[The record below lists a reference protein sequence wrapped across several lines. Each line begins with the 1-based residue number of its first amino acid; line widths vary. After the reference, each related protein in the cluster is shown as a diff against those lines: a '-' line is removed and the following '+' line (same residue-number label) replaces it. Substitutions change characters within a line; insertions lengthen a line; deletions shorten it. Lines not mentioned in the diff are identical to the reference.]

1 MASKQSVPTVPPANP
16 TGNAVQNNVPLLNWR
31 TCSSRNVLAAS
42 TVASTEPLN
51 NTVDGLNQ
59 LPDAAGALSKRKQ
72 CTHQEIQADALV
84 NEAARQ
90 AKGGNVLGGAG
101 TSAGAEPLSNTVDG
115 LNQPSDVK
123 VYMQLTLEM
132 VQFTFYHHLWTS
144 CIMHDLMSCTLP
156 FSYLTCIF
164 TYEAET

>member
-31 TCSSRNVLAAS
+31 TCSSRNVLAAAS
-42 TVASTEPLN
+42 TVAGTEPLN

-72 CTHQEIQADALV
+72 CTYQEIQADALV

-90 AKGGNVLGGAG
+90 AKGRSALAGAG
-101 TSAGAEPLSNTVDG
+101 MSAGAEPLSNTVNG
-115 LNQPSDVK
+115 LN
-123 VYMQLTLEM
+123 
-132 VQFTFYHHLWTS
+132 
-144 CIMHDLMSCTLP
+144 
-156 FSYLTCIF
+156 
-164 TYEAET
+164 